1 MEFFAEL
8 AQNRVLWTAMLCWL
22 SAQVI
27 KVIFY
32 AVRNRHFSF
41 ERLVGAGGMPS
52 SHSATVCG
60 LAVAVGRTC
69 GLASPM
75 FAIAMIVAAVVMYDA
90 TGVRRAAGEH
100 AKILNQMMDEYEKND
115 ELGED
120 GLPERKK
127 DLKELL
133 GHTPM
138 EVLGGALLGILISM
152 IYQYGG

>member
-1 MEFFAEL
+1 
-8 AQNRVLWTAMLCWL
+8 MLCWL

-32 AVRNRHFSF
+32 AIRNRHFSF

-90 TGVRRAAGEH
+90 TGVRRAAGEQ
-100 AKILNQMMDEYEKND
+100 AKVLNRLILEQDWSQAQKN
-115 ELGED
+115 
-120 GLPERKK
+120 
-127 DLKELL
+127 LKEFL
-133 GHTPM
+133 GHTPL
-138 EVLGGALLGILISM
+138 EVLAGAILGIALAFLVPIA
-152 IYQYGG
+152 

>member
-32 AVRNRHFSF
+32 AIRNRHFSF

-90 TGVRRAAGEH
+90 TGVRRAAGEQ
-100 AKILNQMMDEYEKND
+100 AKVLNRLTLEQDWPQAQKN
-115 ELGED
+115 
-120 GLPERKK
+120 
-127 DLKELL
+127 LKEFL
-133 GHTPM
+133 GHTPL
-138 EVLGGALLGILISM
+138 EVLAGAILGIALAFLVPIA
-152 IYQYGG
+152 